1 MFEAHYNKR
10 RRQMSLTLMSVIM
23 VLLIA
28 GLTGGT
34 LWVVRRLH
42 GQLAHAEAARAVL
55 KEGEAIVS
63 YLAKQRAVISSRET
77 EGHWAGFSELVQ
89 SLHTVQSGLQYVSI
103 VKGDVTVFHEQLGV
117 QELSQ
122 PPAIGPVI
130 PSNDT
135 VRLTRRLLQVGSETM
150 PVVVFS
156 VPVEA
161 EDGSSAIVEVA
172 LRVDAVSREERA
184 AMTAIAY
191 TFRLSLTAVL
201 VAFGVCALVVVW
213 TFRREARREKMRR
226 EEEHLAFSGVLANGI
241 AHDFRN
247 PMSAMR
253 LDVQMLDREAGKP
266 DARAGKMQQLASRI
280 RGTLDRMDTV
290 FQEFFSLSR
299 PTEEN
304 VELVSLQEVTEDCVG
319 MLAPR
324 LEQAGIVVDREAP
337 DAPIRVSVFSGALR
351 RAVTNVLI
359 NAEHFAGSGG
369 QISVQISS
377 DRHHAN
383 LDIMD
388 SGPGIKKSER
398 KRIFDMFVSSRPGG
412 TGLGLFLARTAV
424 ERCGGTILAMDH
436 EGGAHIRIRLPLV
449 TEKDSES

>member
-1 MFEAHYNKR
+1 MFEVHYNKR
-10 RRQMSLTLMSVIM
+10 RRQMSLTLVSVIM

-42 GQLAHAEAARAVL
+42 SQLAHAEAARAVL
-55 KEGEAIVS
+55 QEGEAIIS
-63 YLAKQRAVISSRET
+63 YLAKQSAVTSVRET
-77 EGHWAGFSELVQ
+77 EGRWAGFSELVQ

-117 QELSQ
+117 EELAQS
-122 PPAIGPVI
+122 PAIGPII
-130 PSNDT
+130 PADNR
-135 VRLTRRLLQVGSETM
+135 VRLTRRLLQVGRETM

-156 VPVEA
+156 VPVKA
-161 EDGSSAIVEVA
+161 EDGSSATVEVA

-201 VAFGVCALVVVW
+201 ISFGVCALVVVW

-280 RGTLDRMDTV
+280 RGTLDRMDAV
-290 FQEFFSLSR
+290 FQEFFSLSK
-299 PTEEN
+299 PASEDMEH
-304 VELVSLQEVTEDCVG
+304 VPLQEVAKDCVG
-319 MLAPR
+319 MLASR
-324 LEQAGIVVDREAP
+324 LEQAGVQIDQNAP
-337 DAPIRVSVFSGALR
+337 ELPIQVSVFPGALR

-359 NAEHFAGSGG
+359 NAEHFAGSDGH
-369 QISVQISS
+369 IMVQTSC
-377 DRHHAN
+377 DQHHAF
-383 LDIMD
+383 LDIID
-388 SGPGIKKSER
+388 SGPGIQKSER

-424 ERCGGTILAMDH
+424 ERCGGTIMAMDH
-436 EGGAHIRIRLPLV
+436 EGGARIRIRLPRV
-449 TEKDSES
+449 TEKDA